1 MIRNR
6 PFLLALSLLTTS
18 FILHTAALAQAG
30 KSGLSFLKLGI
41 SGRGVAM
48 GEAMS
53 AHASGAAATF
63 YNPAGILLPPLADR
77 TSQIM
82 VMHKEW
88 IQDTRM
94 DFLGATVNLSESD
107 AIGLSVS
114 STTVA
119 DIEVRTRPGA
129 PEATFTARNYA
140 VGATYARAFSD
151 ELTVGITGKFLF
163 EKILV
168 DEASG
173 IGIDLGAQYRTSM
186 ENLTVGLT
194 LANLGAMSSLR
205 DEKTTLPSLLRIGPA
220 YSFDLSNLDAIVAVA
235 ADYLNVFP
243 EGISYV
249 NVGGEF
255 FFSRT
260 IAGRIG
266 YQFGSEGRG
275 LTTGLG
281 VSYGLL
287 SLDYAYVP
295 LSGDLGSTHTISLS
309 LNL

>member
-1 MIRNR
+1 MRNR
-6 PFLLALSLLTTS
+6 PFLLALTLLTTI
-18 FILHTAALAQAG
+18 FILHDAALAQAG

-41 SGRGVAM
+41 SGHGVAM

-94 DFLGATVNLSESD
+94 EFLGATVNLSESD
-107 AIGLSVS
+107 AIGLSVN

-119 DIEVRTRPGA
+119 DIEVRTRPGT

-173 IGIDLGAQYRTSM
+173 IAIDLGAQYRTSM

-220 YSFDLSNLDAIVAVA
+220 YSFDLPDVDATVALA

-243 EGISYV
+243 EGKSYV

-275 LTTGLG
+275 LATGIG

-287 SLDYAYVP
+287 NLDYAYVP
-295 LSGDLGSTHTISLS
+295 LSEDLGNTHTISLS

>member
-1 MIRNR
+1 MC
-6 PFLLALSLLTTS
+6 LLSGDT
-18 FILHTAALAQAG
+18 LAQAG

-53 AHASGAAATF
+53 AHVSGAAATF
-63 YNPAGILLPPLADR
+63 YNPAGVLLSPLVEQTA
-77 TSQIM
+77 QVM

-94 DFLGATVNLSESD
+94 EFLGASVNLSISD
-107 AIGLSVS
+107 AIGVSVN

-119 DIEVRTRPGA
+119 DIEVRTRPGT

-140 VGATYARAFSD
+140 VGATYARALSD

-173 IGIDLGAQYRTSM
+173 IGVDLGAQYRTSM
-186 ENLTVGLT
+186 EDLTIGLT
-194 LANLGAMSSLR
+194 LANLGTMSSLR
-205 DEKTTLPSLLRIGPA
+205 NEKTTLPSLLRIGPA
-220 YSFDLSNLDAIVAVA
+220 YSFTLPDLDATVAVA
-235 ADYLNVFP
+235 ADYLTIFP
-243 EGISYV
+243 EGKSYV
-249 NVGGEF
+249 NAGGEF
-255 FFSRT
+255 LFSGAV
-260 IAGRIG
+260 AGRVG
-266 YQFGSEGRG
+266 YQFGSDGRG
-275 LTTGLG
+275 FTGGVG
-281 VSYGLL
+281 VSYDLL

-295 LSGDLGSTHTISLS
+295 VSHDLGNAHTISLS